1 MPDLSGDKF
10 PDKEFVINVG
20 RAFNH
25 PNNSTVNTLIPDLL
39 QDMIKRALE
48 AREVKY
54 TSRRNIKMRILPEFK
69 RMFDE
74 TKEVCSKNLFWS
86 KIIGCNGRFY
96 QFVRN
101 TSRRRRNRQ
110 EKEQIGQKYEE
121 IKQEVTE
128 KDEVIQSLKRQV
140 ESFERLEIE
149 NDRNSEILAKL
160 FESKVIDENGELM
173 GVKEKSDKME

>member
-1 MPDLSGDKF
+1 MRVHQILAEVRAQFEIDKYMPDLSGDKL
-10 PDKEFVINVG
+10 PDREFVINVG
-20 RAFNH
+20 KAFNH

-74 TKEVCSKNLFWS
+74 TKEVSSKNLFWS

-96 QFVRN
+96 QLVRN
-101 TSRRRRNRQ
+101 TSRRRQSRQ
-110 EKEQIGQKYEE
+110 EKTEQTGEGTNRTE
-121 IKQEVTE
+121 IRGDQARGNLERRSHPKFE
-128 KDEVIQSLKRQV
+128 KTGR
-140 ESFERLEIE
+140 
-149 NDRNSEILAKL
+149 KL
-160 FESKVIDENGELM
+160 RTTRDWEW
-173 GVKEKSDKME
+173 